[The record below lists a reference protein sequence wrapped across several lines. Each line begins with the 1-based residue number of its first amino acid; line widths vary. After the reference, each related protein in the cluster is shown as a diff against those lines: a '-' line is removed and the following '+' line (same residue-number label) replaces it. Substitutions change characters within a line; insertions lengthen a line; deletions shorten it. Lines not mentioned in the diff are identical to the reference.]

1 MIVVETAIDIAR
13 PSADVFDFV
22 ADQTNAPRW
31 QHGLVEVERVTPGPI
46 GVGTEH
52 VFVRRFAGRR
62 LRSRNRYTH
71 YVPGRFVA
79 FEFPDGWAHGR
90 ASYLV
95 EGVGPTLTRLWSRIE
110 LDVGG
115 IFGVLAPALA
125 LVLGR
130 DTRADEA
137 VLRSVLE
144 AASPGA
150 HSGAGMAGRRSR

>member
-1 MIVVETAIDIAR
+1 MIVVETAIDISR
-13 PSADVFDFV
+13 PSAVVFDFV

-62 LRSRNRYTH
+62 LSSRNRYTH
-71 YVPGRFVA
+71 FVPERYVA
-79 FEFPDGWAHGR
+79 LEFPDGWARGR

-95 EGVGPTLTRLWSRIE
+95 EAVGPTLTRLWSRVE

-115 IFGVLAPALA
+115 AFGVLAPMLA
-125 LVLGR
+125 RVLER
-130 DTRADEA
+130 DTRTDEA
-137 VLRSVLE
+137 VLRSLLG
-144 AASPGA
+144 ASAPRA
-150 HSGAGMAGRRSR
+150 DVANGRTR

>member
-13 PSADVFDFV
+13 PSAEVFDFV

-52 VFVRRFAGRR
+52 VVVRRFAGRR
-62 LRSRNRYTH
+62 LSSRNRYTD
-71 YVPGRFVA
+71 YVPGRYVA
-79 FEFPDGWAHGR
+79 FEFPEGWARGR

-95 EGVGPTLTRLWSRIE
+95 EDVGPALARLWSRVE

-115 IFGVLAPALA
+115 VLAPVLA
-125 LVLGR
+125 RVLER

-137 VLRSVLE
+137 VPRSLLGATAPR
-144 AASPGA
+144 AAVANGHA
-150 HSGAGMAGRRSR
+150 R

>member
-13 PSADVFDFV
+13 PSADVFDLV

-31 QHGLVEVERVTPGPI
+31 QRGLVEVERVTPGPI

-62 LRSRNRYTH
+62 LSSRNRYTH
-71 YVPGRFVA
+71 YVPGRYVA
-79 FEFPDGWAHGR
+79 FEFPDGWARGR

-95 EGVGPTLTRLWSRIE
+95 EAVGPTLTRLWSRVE

-115 IFGVLAPALA
+115 VLAPMLA
-125 LVLGR
+125 RVLER

-137 VLRSVLE
+137 VLRSLLG
-144 AASPGA
+144 ASAPRPDVA
-150 HSGAGMAGRRSR
+150 NGRVR